1 MKALITAFALL
12 SFVAATTVPV
22 VAHAQQGTEQGM
34 KTKKAKHSKTKH
46 TRKAA
51 AHKMKKGKKPTSKPA

>member
-34 KTKKAKHSKTKH
+34 KTKKAKHAKKH
-46 TRKAA
+46 TKKAA